1 MTIGAKFVGVM
12 EAATFPAAEGARPQ
26 PKSIESF
33 RDSGS
38 SGRSLIRCD
47 VFTMK
52 TLIAF
57 CAIASRSRMVKQ
69 RMG

>member
-1 MTIGAKFVGVM
+1 MTIGAKFVGVV
-12 EAATFPAAEGARPQ
+12 ETTTFAAADGAGPQ

-38 SGRSLIRCD
+38 SGRSVIRCD

-69 RMG
+69 RIG